1 MGTKKRVL
9 LALSFIAMT
18 GCKTC
23 WMESNKSER
32 QRIFK
37 ECMAS
42 LPLGPQT
49 THYNDWSEVVD
60 SCEDVAYYQSQ
71 EKKCSK

>member
-1 MGTKKRVL
+1 MSLKMLTILVFM
-9 LALSFIAMT
+9 FIFL

-23 WMESNKSER
+23 WMESNQMER
-32 QRIFK
+32 QRLFK

-71 EKKCSK
+71 EKKCSN